1 MATKESQ
8 ITYQAYTSSER
19 LDRLIAAFGDRL
31 EKLTAVDKLDLLGIL
46 AFWQSADTEHQ
57 ASEMDAIGLGEY
69 LGLNYELQVAT
80 SRDLDEALN
89 LLAECSEGD
98 AMTLM
103 VSIPC
108 QLRDGVFAS

>member
-57 ASEMDAIGLGEY
+57 ASEMPAITLGEY
-69 LGLNYELQVAT
+69 LGLNHELQIAT